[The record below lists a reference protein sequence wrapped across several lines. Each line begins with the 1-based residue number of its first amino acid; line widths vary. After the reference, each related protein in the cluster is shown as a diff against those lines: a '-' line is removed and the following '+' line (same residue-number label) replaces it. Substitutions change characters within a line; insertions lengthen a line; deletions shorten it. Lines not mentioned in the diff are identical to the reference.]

1 MTQIELQERIA
12 GKVEGIL
19 LGKKRMQ
26 NARIAQVRN
35 AARSLLLRAGYTEPE
50 TRGIVQDAVDMAELR
65 ARSIF
70 SARSFVEVAA
80 VTELRARAGNIH
92 ERGSERWQEVRA
104 EESGPDNDTGADE

>member
-19 LGKKRMQ
+19 LGKTRMQ

-50 TRGIVQDAVDMAELR
+50 ARVIVQDAVDMAELR
-65 ARSIF
+65 AR
-70 SARSFVEVAA
+70 
-80 VTELRARAGNIH
+80 AGSIH
-92 ERGSERWQEVRA
+92 ERGSERWQEIRA
-104 EESGPDNDTGADE
+104 EESEPDNDTGADE